1 MGKVE
6 VEAPIFS
13 EWQLPSAGSFVP
25 HALVFPSIWLV
36 LAPINADL
44 GLFLGLLLTIASLVI
59 RFAQAKRITV
69 TDTQFYV
76 GKASIPRKLL
86 GEVQMVANADQFAQ
100 KGPQLDSRAYLALKG
115 LPGLVKVFVV
125 DESDPTPY
133 WLVSTRNPEQLQQ
146 ALKP

>member
-1 MGKVE
+1 MKVE
-6 VEAPIFS
+6 FNFTIHDS
-13 EWQLPSAGSFVP
+13 TKSFQQ
-25 HALVFPSIWLV
+25 
-36 LAPINADL
+36 
-44 GLFLGLLLTIASLVI
+44 TIGLVI
-59 RFAQAKRITV
+59 RFAQSKRITV

-86 GEVQMVANADQFAQ
+86 GEVQMVAKADQFAQ